1 VKDNNIKNTCE
12 TLFHNP
18 EMAFFNLTALGPQS
32 VYKSLLKNRSLL
44 HIFDEEDIQK
54 AFDQIQLEGSSRQRT
69 CYRFLRIFFTVF
81 DSLSVSCVCVSFTS
95 SLEHPNYTKEKFPD
109 KTYQNFLVYYIME
122 HIQNVMLQ
130 LY

>member
-54 AFDQIQLEGSSRQRT
+54 AFDQIA
-69 CYRFLRIFFTVF
+69 CYRFLRIF
-81 DSLSVSCVCVSFTS
+81 SLYLIHSRFYVCVFLLPPPLNILIIQRKSFQ
-95 SLEHPNYTKEKFPD
+95 TKN
-109 KTYQNFLVYYIME
+109 TRIS
-122 HIQNVMLQ
+122 
-130 LY
+130 

>member
-54 AFDQIQLEGSSRQRT
+54 AFDQIQLEGSSRQRA
-69 CYRFLRIFFTVF
+69 CYRFLRIF
-81 DSLSVSCVCVSFTS
+81 SLYLIHSRFYVCVFLLPPPLNILIIQRKSFQ
-95 SLEHPNYTKEKFPD
+95 TKN
-109 KTYQNFLVYYIME
+109 TRIS
-122 HIQNVMLQ
+122 
-130 LY
+130 